1 MPIQTRYRN
10 VFNGSTIVRRKL
22 VKQKGG
28 KIMPKIIQ
36 EREVHTGRE
45 AAVILPKV
53 DKAALRAKLS
63 ADLFKSL

>member
-1 MPIQTRYRN
+1 MPIQTKYRN

-28 KIMPKIIQ
+28 KVMPKIIQ
-36 EREVHTGRE
+36 EREIHSRRE
-45 AAVILPKV
+45 AAVSLPKV
-53 DKAALRAKLS
+53 DKAALPVKLS